1 MAGKL
6 PLAKA
11 RKENSEEYRHCAT
24 RSVPAAISVA
34 PALVQSSVRMALNRE
49 TCVCVCVRVSIL
61 KMIYMPTAF
70 TFRGSRSYCVL
81 VKMLRLFTKGASSGT
96 NRRQRLIHVNA
107 VTVMRRPNKAK
118 TKMLLICHEN
128 VTI

>member
-24 RSVPAAISVA
+24 RSVPPAISVA

-49 TCVCVCVRVSIL
+49 TCVCVRVSIL

-81 VKMLRLFTKGASSGT
+81 IKMLRLFTKGRVAAQTDGS
-96 NRRQRLIHVNA
+96 A
-107 VTVMRRPNKAK
+107 
-118 TKMLLICHEN
+118 
-128 VTI
+128 